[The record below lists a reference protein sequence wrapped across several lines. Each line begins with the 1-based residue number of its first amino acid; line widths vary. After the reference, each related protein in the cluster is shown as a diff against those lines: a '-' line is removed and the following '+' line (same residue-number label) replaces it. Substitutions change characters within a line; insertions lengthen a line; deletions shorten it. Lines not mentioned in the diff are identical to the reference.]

1 MSKYLL
7 VLISVIATSSI
18 VCAIFLDDPCPTHA
32 CLAFVDT
39 LANYPRQHDYEQICF
54 DTAFTLQDIS
64 RYFGGCVHPK
74 TRQRNP
80 DCIIALANTIKNC
93 VEKLH
98 DIPKEKARHCCG
110 RIMTKYSLDEKRI
123 WSKMAKLFVLLLFL
137 TIILAVD
144 AIAFD
149 FLHCKAAT
157 CQQFHYGLRKYPRR
171 DQYVNVCFD
180 TVNALQ
186 QSVQKHGKCFDEATK
201 QFNKSCI
208 FALANIMRSC
218 VRELNDVPEYVAKH
232 YCGRKLMQ
240 NCARQL
246 GMERFPFKADA
257 QEPVDDD
264 Y

>member
-7 VLISVIATSSI
+7 VLISVITTSSI
-18 VCAIFLDDPCPTHA
+18 VYAIFLDDPCPTHA

-54 DTAFTLQDIS
+54 DTAFTLQSIS
-64 RYFGGCVHPK
+64 HYFGGCIHPK
-74 TRQRNP
+74 TGQQKPN
-80 DCIIALANTIKNC
+80 CI
-93 VEKLH
+93 
-98 DIPKEKARHCCG
+98 P
-110 RIMTKYSLDEKRI
+110 SDEKRI
-123 WSKMAKLFVLLLFL
+123 WSKMTKLFVLLLLL
-137 TIILAVD
+137 TITLAVD

-157 CQQFHYGLRKYPRR
+157 CQQFHYGLRKYLRR
-171 DQYVNVCFD
+171 DQYVNVCYD

-218 VRELNDVPEYVAKH
+218 VRELNDVPEYIAKH

-257 QEPVDDD
+257 PEPVDDD